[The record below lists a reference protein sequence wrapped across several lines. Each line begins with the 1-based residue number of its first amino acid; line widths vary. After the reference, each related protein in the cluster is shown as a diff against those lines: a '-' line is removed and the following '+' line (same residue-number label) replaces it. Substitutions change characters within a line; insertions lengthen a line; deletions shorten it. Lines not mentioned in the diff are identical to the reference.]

1 LSVPLECEHPKPS
14 PQIIMPKKI
23 PAKALFSAVTDSTI
37 EALSDIDRLHVCSF
51 GPDAASA
58 VRSGAVL
65 LAISRVDNDGD
76 GDGFRYLIG
85 LHRGTEVTPHLG
97 NFF

>member
-1 LSVPLECEHPKPS
+1 
-14 PQIIMPKKI
+14 MPKKT
-23 PAKALFSAVTDSTI
+23 PPKAMLDAVTEATI

-65 LAISRVDNDGD
+65 LAISRVDNDD
-76 GDGFRYLIG
+76 HGDGFRYLIG
-85 LHRGTEVTPHLG
+85 LHRGTKVSPHLS